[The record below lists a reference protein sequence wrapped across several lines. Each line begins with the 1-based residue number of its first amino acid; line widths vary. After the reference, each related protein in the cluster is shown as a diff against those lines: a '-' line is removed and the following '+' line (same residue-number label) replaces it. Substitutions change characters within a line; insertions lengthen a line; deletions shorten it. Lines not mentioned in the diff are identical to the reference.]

1 MTTSRRARFLLLGA
15 AVLATSLALSVV
27 WTTLLASRSQKVIFK
42 SCDPSFC
49 LRVAEG
55 IKSYG
60 IFSSEQLYEVWIT
73 RAGSPD
79 YGYVV
84 HHSFAWQD
92 FDTNATIRACKV
104 EWSPAGV
111 TLLEP
116 TGQRLFVPE
125 NLYRSGR

>member
-1 MTTSRRARFLLLGA
+1 ML
-15 AVLATSLALSVV
+15 AVSLSLSAV
-27 WTTLLASRSQKVIFK
+27 WTTLLATRSRKVIFENC
-42 SCDPSFC
+42 SSGFC

-60 IFSSEQLYEVWIT
+60 IFSSEQLYEIWIT
-73 RAGSPD
+73 RAGAPD

-84 HHSFAWQD
+84 HHSFAWRG
-92 FDTNATIRACKV
+92 FDTDATIRACKV

-125 NLYRSGR
+125 NLYRGGR

>member
-1 MTTSRRARFLLLGA
+1 MTMSGRTRFLLLGA
-15 AVLATSLALSVV
+15 LVLALSLTLSAVWATVLAT
-27 WTTLLASRSQKVIFK
+27 RSQKVILQN
-42 SCDPSFC
+42 CEPRYC

-55 IKSYG
+55 ITSYG
-60 IFSSEQLYEVWIT
+60 IFSTEQLYEVWVT
-73 RAGSPD
+73 RSASPE

-92 FDTNATIRACKV
+92 FDMNATIRACKV

-111 TLLEP
+111 TLIEP

-125 NLYRSGR
+125 TLYRSGR

>member
-1 MTTSRRARFLLLGA
+1 MTLSRRARLLILGA
-15 AVLATSLALSVV
+15 LTLALSLALSVV
-27 WTTLLASRSQKVIFK
+27 WTILLGTRSQKVILQD
-42 SCDPSFC
+42 CEPRYC

-55 IKSYG
+55 STSYG
-60 IFSSEQLYEVWIT
+60 IFSTEQRYEVWVT
-73 RAGSPD
+73 RSGSPD

-116 TGQRLFVPE
+116 SGQRLFIPE
-125 NLYRSGR
+125 KLYRGGR

>member
-1 MTTSRRARFLLLGA
+1 MTMSRRTRFV
-15 AVLATSLALSVV
+15 VLAALVLTLSLTLSAV
-27 WTTLLASRSQKVIFK
+27 WTTLLATRSEKVIFQN
-42 SCDPSFC
+42 CEPRYC

-55 IKSYG
+55 ITSYG
-60 IFSSEQLYEVWIT
+60 IFSTEQLYEVWVT
-73 RAGSPD
+73 RSGSPD

-92 FDTNATIRACKV
+92 LDTNATIRGCKV

-116 TGQRLFVPE
+116 TGQLLFIPE
-125 NLYRSGR
+125 KLYRGGR

>member
-1 MTTSRRARFLLLGA
+1 
-15 AVLATSLALSVV
+15 VLALSLAFSAV
-27 WTTLLASRSQKVIFK
+27 WTTLLASRSQKVILQ
-42 SCDPSFC
+42 SCEARYC

-55 IKSYG
+55 ITSYG
-60 IFSSEQLYEVWIT
+60 IFSTEQLYEVWVT
-73 RAGSPD
+73 RSGSPD

-111 TLLEP
+111 TLIEP

-125 NLYRSGR
+125 KLYVGGR